1 MAKKWSWFPLNN
13 STVNRYLH
21 NIEIAL
27 EALLANKLKSAL
39 TALGILFGVAAVI
52 SMIAIGRGAKQEI
65 MNQMELIGASNI
77 IVEAYVPE
85 RSGNEGQDSNE
96 SQQGQDKK
104 EEEIRF
110 SPGLDMQDLRSLR
123 TIVPNLEYT
132 SPEVILNSNIIYRD
146 RSMSGNCIGISNDY
160 FNIYH
165 FALAG
170 GRYFSDLQQRQGKR
184 VCIIGS
190 NVNSRLFSQKDAIG
204 AHLKFGGVWL
214 KVVGVLE
221 KEPVTSETISEYGFN
236 NVNASIYIP
245 DRTFIL
251 RIKNR
256 KILHHKPRA
265 SRSGQPAGVPL
276 RIHERGNEKNN
287 YHQLDRI
294 IMKVKNSDQLAQT
307 AQLTERI
314 LTRRHNGM
322 KDFQVIVPEMLLQQK
337 QETKEMFN
345 FVLGAIAGISLLVG
359 GIGIMNIMFA
369 TVMERIREIGIRLAM
384 GAKKKDILVQFMSE
398 ALMISL
404 AGGLLGIGVGW
415 GMSGLIEKIAGIQ
428 VQVTLGSILVAFL
441 VSATVGVVFGYS
453 PAKRA
458 AEKDPI
464 ESLRY
469 E

>member
-1 MAKKWSWFPLNN
+1 M
-13 STVNRYLH
+13 NRYLH

-52 SMIAIGRGAKQEI
+52 SMMAIGRGAKQEI
-65 MNQMELIGASNI
+65 LNQMELIGASNI
-77 IVEAYVPE
+77 IVESFVPE
-85 RSGNEGQDSNE
+85 SSGSEEQESTE
-96 SQQGQDKK
+96 SQQGQDEK
-104 EEEIRF
+104 EEKRF
-110 SPGLDMQDLRSLR
+110 SPGLHMDDLRSLR
-123 TIVPNLEYT
+123 TIIPNLEHT
-132 SPEVILNSNIIYRD
+132 SPEVILNSNIIHRD
-146 RSMSGNCIGISNDY
+146 MSMRGNCIGISNDY
-160 FNIYH
+160 FDIYH
-165 FALAG
+165 FGLASG
-170 GRYFSDLQQRQGKR
+170 SYFSDIQQDKGKR
-184 VCIIGS
+184 VCVIGS
-190 NVNSRLFSQKDAIG
+190 RVSSRLFSQQNAIG
-204 AHLKFGGVWL
+204 EFLKFGGIWL

-236 NVNASIYIP
+236 DVNSSIYIP
-245 DRTFIL
+245 DRTAIL

-256 KILHHKPRA
+256 KILHSKPRETRS
-265 SRSGQPAGVPL
+265 SRMSGGFTRVYA
-276 RIHERGNEKNN
+276 RGNEKDN

-294 IMKVKNSDQLAQT
+294 IMKVNHSDQLAQT
-307 AQLTERI
+307 AELTEKI

-322 KDFQVIVPEMLLQQK
+322 KDFRVIVPEMLLRQK

-369 TVMERIREIGIRLAM
+369 TVMERIREIGIRLAI

-404 AGGLLGIGVGW
+404 AGGLLGIALGW
-415 GMSGLIEKIAGIQ
+415 GMSGMIEKLTGIQ
-428 VQVTLGSILVAFL
+428 AQVTIGSILVAFL